1 MHFRFRGN
9 SIQIVKSQND
19 QETGKAKSVPLGSIN
34 RASLLVSDKLRAN
47 CSPSEL
53 QEIETWVKGYQSVV
67 DLKNKHAALTLSEQM
82 GAAIG
87 WFEKA
92 DQAEARQAVD
102 DILAT
107 WALLRAVLNKH
118 GLL

>member
-9 SIQIVKSQND
+9 SIQIVRSQPD
-19 QETGKAKSVPLGSIN
+19 PKTGKARSIPLGSIN
-34 RASLLVSDKLRAN
+34 RASLVVSDKLRAN
-47 CSPSEL
+47 CSAGEL
-53 QEIETWVKGYQSVV
+53 QEIESWVKGYQSTV
-67 DLKNKHAALTLSEQM
+67 DLKSKHAALTLPEQI

-92 DQAEARQAVD
+92 KPDEARQVVE
-102 DILAT
+102 DIVAT
-107 WALLRAVLNKH
+107 WTLLRAVLHKQ